1 MSIEAH
7 HQDALL
13 QTVRLELDR
22 AHRGARAMEAGEI
35 RRGLELALTALR
47 ELMADRPPQIPADA
61 LDKVQ
66 TALAD
71 LDAGLLAD
79 MDKLIEEM
87 RAAIA

>member
-7 HQDALL
+7 HRDSLL
-13 QTVRLELDR
+13 QTVRLELNR

-35 RRGLELALTALR
+35 RRGLELALKALR
-47 ELMADRPPQIPADA
+47 DLMPDRPPEIPADA

-71 LDAGLLAD
+71 LDAGALAD
-79 MDKLIEEM
+79 MDKLIEDV